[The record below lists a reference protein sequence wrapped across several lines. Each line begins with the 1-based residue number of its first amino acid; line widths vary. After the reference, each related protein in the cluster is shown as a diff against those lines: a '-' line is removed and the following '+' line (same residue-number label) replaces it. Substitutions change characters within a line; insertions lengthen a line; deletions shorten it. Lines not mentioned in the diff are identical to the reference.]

1 MNHKKS
7 PPAATEGQAKLA
19 QNACHHAATIARPT
33 QAGAS
38 RALTH
43 ALALGMVKVPNTVRR
58 HRRLCRAPHGEKCG
72 LFCFVSIPATGVP
85 CKRRYILAERRPV
98 SARTGGLTVAG
109 ERRSAFFCAFKIP
122 KHSRCSMHP
131 SLFFRPASCGGRA
144 SLSSLFR
151 KLARAGETAVLVTVL
166 DTSARLCREMFHNFL
181 TMQGGGHD

>member
-7 PPAATEGQAKLA
+7 LPAATGGQVKLA
-19 QNACHHAATIARPT
+19 KCACHHAATITRPA

-43 ALALGMVKVPNTVRR
+43 TLALGMVKVPNKARR
-58 HRRLCRAPHGEKCG
+58 NRRLCRAPHGEKCG
-72 LFCFVSIPATGVP
+72 LFCFVSIPATGAS
-85 CKRRYILAERRPV
+85 CGRRYILAERRPV
-98 SARTGGLTVAG
+98 SARTGGLALAG

-122 KHSRCSMHP
+122 KQSRCAMHP

-151 KLARAGETAVLVTVL
+151 KPARAGETAALVALL
-166 DTSARLCREMFHNFL
+166 DTSARLCRDIL
-181 TMQGGGHD
+181 TIQEVRP